1 MKKQVDFVLS
11 NTYLSSFYGVLDNI
25 KQIINK
31 DKTQSIILVVPDK
44 FSMNAEQLIFER
56 LKTKS
61 VFNVW
66 LTTLTRLEKKVLQN
80 AEQGLN
86 VLTKQSGTMLV
97 SKIILQN
104 ADKLSTYKKIQN

>member
-44 FSMNAEQLIFER
+44 FSLNAEQLVFCSVIR
-56 LKTKS
+56 KNTDYCYCTK
-61 VFNVW
+61 
-66 LTTLTRLEKKVLQN
+66 
-80 AEQGLN
+80 
-86 VLTKQSGTMLV
+86 
-97 SKIILQN
+97 
-104 ADKLSTYKKIQN
+104 